1 VSFATNLFFL
11 QICSHYQ
18 QLGGSDQ
25 WGNITAGIDLIRKLT
40 GTADNKVSKA
50 FGLTLPLI
58 TNSSGEKFGK
68 SAGNAVWMD
77 HGKTSFFNFYQ
88 FFVRIPDTEVP
99 KLLKLYTFLPDD
111 RIQEI
116 LRHHEVCGFV
126 VLWFWPVSAPLF
138 PSQIERARE
147 TGGPNSTGRGSYSPG
162 AWRYDGHLLFDCFF
176 FLRHLFVLLIPSQ
189 FVHRG
194 RPQESPIG
202 NSRWCFLLRFFCYLS
217 YC

>member
-1 VSFATNLFFL
+1 LQQICFK

-176 FLRHLFVLLIPSQ
+176 FASLVCVAHSIAICSQRKASRKPNRQLKVVLSSSI
-189 FVHRG
+189 
-194 RPQESPIG
+194 
-202 NSRWCFLLRFFCYLS
+202 FLLP
-217 YC
+217 